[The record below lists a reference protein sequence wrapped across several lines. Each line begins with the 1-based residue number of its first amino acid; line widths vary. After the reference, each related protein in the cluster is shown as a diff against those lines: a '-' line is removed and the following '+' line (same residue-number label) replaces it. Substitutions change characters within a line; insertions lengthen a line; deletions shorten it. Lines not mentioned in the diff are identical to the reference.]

1 MENSFDKIKV
11 LKKSGRKT
19 QRKSESTATKWISE
33 KTSTY
38 FLLCFFKIS
47 DGCRRFSENHLDPG
61 LFQFGNNWSSQI
73 SYLWITP
80 QFLKMWNFH
89 VGAPIDTWPHR
100 ILTYSW
106 SAETGKW
113 RPNCWHPS
121 MHYSSTTLPLSEQS
135 VLDHLYHQDK
145 PKDVPNKYDSL
156 TESSIIQLSKWQNHL
171 PNKNWEPF
179 FTFSP
184 FLQLHSVFI
193 SSLKGTWSSINQ
205 VIFLQWCKGFT
216 KHLTAAHNRTNYG
229 RVRNC
234 RKTAHSEPTVWK
246 HDLN

>member
-11 LKKSGRKT
+11 KKKIGQKDAKEIWINCNKMNQWKNKYLLPSLFFLRFQMDADFQKT
-19 QRKSESTATKWISE
+19 IWIPA
-33 KTSTY
+33 
-38 FLLCFFKIS
+38 
-47 DGCRRFSENHLDPG
+47 FSSLGITDLVKYH
-61 LFQFGNNWSSQI
+61 I
-73 SYLWITP
+73 WITP

-89 VGAPIDTWPHR
+89 VGAPTDTWPHR

-135 VLDHLYHQDK
+135 VLDHPYHQDK

-156 TESSIIQLSKWQNHL
+156 TEASIIQLSKWQNHS

-193 SSLKGTWSSINQ
+193 SSLKGTWRSINQ

>member
-1 MENSFDKIKV
+1 MGV
-11 LKKSGRKT
+11 PT
-19 QRKSESTATKWISE
+19 
-33 KTSTY
+33 
-38 FLLCFFKIS
+38 
-47 DGCRRFSENHLDPG
+47 
-61 LFQFGNNWSSQI
+61 
-73 SYLWITP
+73 
-80 QFLKMWNFH
+80 
-89 VGAPIDTWPHR
+89 DTWPHR

-145 PKDVPNKYDSL
+145 PKDVPNKYDIL
-156 TESSIIQLSKWQNHL
+156 IESSIIQLSKWQNHSA
-171 PNKNWEPF
+171 NKKWEAF